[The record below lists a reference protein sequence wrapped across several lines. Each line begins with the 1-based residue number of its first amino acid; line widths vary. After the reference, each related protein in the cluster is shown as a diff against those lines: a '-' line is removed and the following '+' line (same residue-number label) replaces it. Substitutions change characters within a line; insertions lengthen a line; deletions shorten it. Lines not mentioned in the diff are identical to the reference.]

1 MDKIKANV
9 KEIQLKLDL
18 DGNTEDELKNKINII
33 LNKIQKLIIDVN
45 EIKDIFN
52 SQIEKLKKEN
62 IILKESLKQ
71 MENKMNELQGII
83 IGRKLIKIIIKA
95 IIKNCFINFQIL
107 ENEKGIYSKYNA
119 TLKDKKYFPMIKIIN
134 NLIEAITTSN
144 GIIHLIDSISKS
156 IIIINKNST
165 FEDIINICQMAI

>member
-1 MDKIKANV
+1 M
-9 KEIQLKLDL
+9 
-18 DGNTEDELKNKINII
+18 
-33 LNKIQKLIIDVN
+33 
-45 EIKDIFN
+45 
-52 SQIEKLKKEN
+52 
-62 IILKESLKQ
+62 KESLKQ